1 MVLDIGD
8 SIGKPFF
15 MLEEMLDWTDFL
27 VGFNKV
33 LALDAVGKTI
43 RR

>member
-1 MVLDIGD
+1 MLDIGN
-8 SIGKPFF
+8 SIGKLFV
-15 MLEEMLDWTDFL
+15 MVEEMLDWTDFL